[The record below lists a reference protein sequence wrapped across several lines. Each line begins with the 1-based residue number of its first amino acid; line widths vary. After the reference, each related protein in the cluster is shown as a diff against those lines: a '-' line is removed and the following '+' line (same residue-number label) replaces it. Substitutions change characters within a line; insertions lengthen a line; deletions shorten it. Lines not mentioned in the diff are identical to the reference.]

1 MRVAFIGL
9 GTMGSPMVRN
19 LLSAGFDLTVFN
31 RTSSKSKE
39 LVQLGVTVAESPQ
52 MAARMVEVVCICVS
66 DPDAV
71 REVLLGEQGAFAG
84 AKPGSLFINLGTVDP
99 TTSRDLADACGIAGC
114 GFVDAPVSGGVAG
127 AIGGTLTIMVGASVE
142 DFEAAL
148 PVLEAI
154 GKNIVRV
161 GVVGTGSAVKLINQ
175 LVVGANLA
183 AVLEAFVLGELA
195 GIEPNML
202 YDIVSQSTGS
212 SKMLDRTY
220 CGSLETRSFD
230 ARFSLS
236 LLLKDVNLA
245 LDFANSLDASVLT
258 GTAARQ
264 IFQEGARSGLGDC
277 DMTAAILPLEQIHNL
292 HPMEDTS
299 DDQRSVD

>member
-1 MRVAFIGL
+1 MILRRAIRWMYVRAFPKIKRSRFQSRMIRHTVPSQLIIAHFRKGEHLMRVAFIGL
-9 GTMGSPMVRN
+9 CTMRSPMVRN

-127 AIGGTLTIMVGASVE
+127 AIGGTLTIMAVSYTHLTLPTIYSV
-142 DFEAAL
+142 
-148 PVLEAI
+148 
-154 GKNIVRV
+154 
-161 GVVGTGSAVKLINQ
+161 
-175 LVVGANLA
+175 
-183 AVLEAFVLGELA
+183 
-195 GIEPNML
+195 
-202 YDIVSQSTGS
+202 
-212 SKMLDRTY
+212 
-220 CGSLETRSFD
+220 
-230 ARFSLS
+230 
-236 LLLKDVNLA
+236 
-245 LDFANSLDASVLT
+245 
-258 GTAARQ
+258 
-264 IFQEGARSGLGDC
+264 
-277 DMTAAILPLEQIHNL
+277 
-292 HPMEDTS
+292 
-299 DDQRSVD
+299 